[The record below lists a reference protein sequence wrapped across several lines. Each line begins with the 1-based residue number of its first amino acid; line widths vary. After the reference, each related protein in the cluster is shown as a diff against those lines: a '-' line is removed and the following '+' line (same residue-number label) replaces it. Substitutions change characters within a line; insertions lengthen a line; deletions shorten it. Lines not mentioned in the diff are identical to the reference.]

1 MYRVYFFF
9 RRVIDFIIALL
20 MILFLLLLFLVLA
33 IAIKIDSKG
42 PVFFKQQRIGKKGKV
57 FKMLKFR
64 SMVVNAQS
72 SGTGVYS
79 FDNDPRITKVGRL
92 IRKTSLD
99 ELPQLFNILAGQ
111 MAFVGPRAPVYGHFP
126 PYEKLPEFV
135 KKRFSVLPG
144 ITGYAQCT
152 GRNEMNWEEKI
163 NADNIYV
170 DKVRKYG
177 LFFDIK
183 IWFMTL
189 KKVLSRSDVQESE
202 DNQKTNEEFFK
213 RIMEE
218 EKENAQ

>member
-1 MYRVYFFF
+1 MYKYFFK
-9 RRVIDFIIALL
+9 RVIDIFMSFFGIIF
-20 MILFLLLLFLVLA
+20 FLLPMVV
-33 IAIKIDSKG
+33 IAIIIQCDSQG
-42 PVFFKQQRIGKKGKV
+42 PVLFKQPRIGKNGKV

-72 SGTGVYS
+72 VGSGVYS
-79 FDNDPRITKVGRL
+79 FENDPRITKVGKF

-99 ELPQLFNILAGQ
+99 ELPQLFNVLAGQ
-111 MAFVGPRAPVYGHFP
+111 MAFVGPRAPVFGHFP
-126 PYEKLPEFV
+126 DYDKLPDFV

-152 GRNEMNWEEKI
+152 GRNELNWEKKI
-163 NADNIYV
+163 EMDNIYV
-170 DKVRKYG
+170 DKVKKYG

-202 DNQKTNEEFFK
+202 DNQKQNEDFFK
-213 RIMEE
+213 RITSNRMEE
-218 EKENAQ
+218 

>member
-9 RRVIDFIIALL
+9 RRIIDFLLALIMVIILSPLL
-20 MILFLLLLFLVLA
+20 IVLA
-33 IAIKIDSKG
+33 IMVKIDSKG

-57 FKMLKFR
+57 FKMIKFR
-64 SMVVNAQS
+64 SMVVNAQN

-79 FDNDPRITKVGRL
+79 FGNDPRITKVGKF

-99 ELPQLFNILAGQ
+99 ELPQLFNVLAGK

-126 PYEKLPEFV
+126 KYEKLPGFV

-163 NADNIYV
+163 KADNIYV
-170 DKVRKYG
+170 DRVRRFG

-189 KKVLSRSDVQESE
+189 KKVLSRSDVQETE
-202 DNQKTNEEFFK
+202 DNQKANEEFFK

-218 EKENAQ
+218 KE

>member
-1 MYRVYFFF
+1 MV
-9 RRVIDFIIALL
+9 
-20 MILFLLLLFLVLA
+20 LFLLLLFLVLA

-79 FDNDPRITKVGRL
+79 FDNDPRITKVGRF

-202 DNQKTNEEFFK
+202 DNQKANEEFFK

-218 EKENAQ
+218 EKENA

>member
-1 MYRVYFFF
+1 MYKVYFFF
-9 RRVIDFIIALL
+9 RRIIDSIIALL
-20 MILFLLLLFLVLA
+20 VIVLLALPLIVLA
-33 IAIKIDSKG
+33 IAVKTDSKG
-42 PVFFKQQRIGKKGKV
+42 PVLFKQQRIGKNGKV

-64 SMVVNAQS
+64 SMVVNAQTIGS
-72 SGTGVYS
+72 GVYS
-79 FDNDPRITKVGRL
+79 FENDPRITKVGKF

-99 ELPQLFNILAGQ
+99 ELPQLFNVLAGQ

-126 PYEKLPEFV
+126 EYNKLPEFV

-152 GRNEMNWEEKI
+152 GRNELNWEKKI
-163 NADNIYV
+163 EMDNIYV
-170 DKVRKYG
+170 DKVKKYG

-202 DNQKTNEEFFK
+202 DNQKQNEEFFK
-213 RIMEE
+213 RITNNQTEE
-218 EKENAQ
+218 